1 MVKGFLWPLPGGN
14 DLPGFG
20 FSVPDGS
27 ARVDEVDIRDLEPEQ
42 IAGSDAVAAAKGRR
56 ESLAERMRRI
66 FFGESQGAALEPSP
80 QSSLWPFG
88 PEKPENAPDNPSFR
102 QPGGNTAPG
111 FGSINGATSPFS
123 GKIS

>member
-1 MVKGFLWPLPGGN
+1 MVKGFLWPLPGGS

-27 ARVDEVDIRDLEPEQ
+27 ARVDEVDTRDLEPEQ

-66 FFGESQGAALEPSP
+66 FWGITRSGAGTIAAIFPLAL
-80 QSSLWPFG
+80 WAG
-88 PEKPENAPDNPSFR
+88 KARNRAG
-102 QPGGNTAPG
+102 QPIIPPTRRKHYAG
-111 FGSINGATSPFS
+111 FGSINGAASPFF